1 MLEFLE
7 NLFSHISPFMAY
19 LVFLVSAYTENV
31 VPPIPGDTVVVLGAY
46 LVHTG
51 QLDFW
56 GVYLATT
63 FGSVI
68 GFLTM
73 YMIGYRYGRSMIYD
87 KKYGERMFKEEH
99 LRRVEKWFSR
109 WGYWVIFAN
118 RFLSGT
124 RSVISLFAG
133 SFHLHPVPVI
143 LLSTLSALIWN
154 ALLLIAGMLLGKNWQ
169 IIGNIISR
177 YNQIFIA
184 LFFIYIIFLIIRFRK
199 RRIQKQETPGKADET
214 GE

>member
-1 MLEFLE
+1 
-7 NLFSHISPFMAY
+7 
-19 LVFLVSAYTENV
+19 
-31 VPPIPGDTVVVLGAY
+31 
-46 LVHTG
+46 
-51 QLDFW
+51 
-56 GVYLATT
+56 
-63 FGSVI
+63 
-68 GFLTM
+68 M